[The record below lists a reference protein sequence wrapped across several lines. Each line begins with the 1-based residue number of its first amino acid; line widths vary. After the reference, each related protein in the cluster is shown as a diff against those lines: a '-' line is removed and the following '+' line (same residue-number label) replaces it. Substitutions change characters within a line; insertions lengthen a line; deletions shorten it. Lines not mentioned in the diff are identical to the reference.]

1 MIITNMVVNMRAL
14 NTPFS
19 FVIVLRMS
27 KQNAIRMTVQSD
39 GSKTADHSINDK
51 EHYCDF
57 SCKYNE
63 QKRELRE
70 EQCLRGT
77 RYSIT
82 AMVPCRADMVSTKA
96 DIVAAVSTTSGGFQ
110 GFPSKFQCSRLWLM
124 RVYD

>member
-27 KQNAIRMTVQSD
+27 KQDAIRVTVQSD

-51 EHYCDF
+51 LHYCDF

-63 QKRELRE
+63 QKRELHLAR
-70 EQCLRGT
+70 
-77 RYSIT
+77 
-82 AMVPCRADMVSTKA
+82 
-96 DIVAAVSTTSGGFQ
+96 TSQ
-110 GFPSKFQCSRLWLM
+110 DTLT
-124 RVYD
+124 